1 MLVDDAGGRWLTTS
15 IGEYLLCFAAFC
27 RTTVE
32 WSDVAAEL
40 LLPLILDDAGFADD
54 AGLLI

>member
-1 MLVDDAGGRWLTTS
+1 MDDAGGRWVTTS
-15 IGEYLLCFAAFC
+15 IGECLLGVAAFC
-27 RTTVE
+27 RATVE

-40 LLPLILDDAGFADD
+40 LLPIILDDAGFSDD